1 MESSNKQNIFMSIV
15 GIATLLVTV
24 IGATFAYFSITVTGN
39 NTASSINITAA
50 TAAAVT
56 FDGTGAGISVTNIYP
71 GWSQAKTF
79 TVKTTGASN
88 ANDTIQYQ
96 IVLKTT
102 NTQLATAA
110 TNSKEFNYSL
120 SGTKTG
126 GGTLA
131 TAVTKADVPKTNT
144 NTTIGTGTLKGN
156 ETHTYTITFEVA
168 ERGSA
173 QNYLQGKAFAG
184 IIQINVADSQG
195 LRTWDSTNSTWKAYT
210 TN

>member
-1 MESSNKQNIFMSIV
+1 MSERGRNIFMSVV
-15 GIATLLVTV
+15 GVATLLVAV
-24 IGATFAYFSITVTGN
+24 IGATFAYFSITVSGN

-88 ANDTIQYQ
+88 TNDTIQYTIQ
-96 IVLKTT
+96 LKTT
-102 NTQLATAA
+102 NAALASAA

-120 SGTKTG
+120 SGTKNG
-126 GGTLA
+126 NGTLA
-131 TAVTKADVPKTNT
+131 TTVTKADMPKTT
-144 NTTIGTGTLKGN
+144 GNTTIGTGTLKGN
-156 ETHTYTITFEVA
+156 ETHTYTLTIEVA

-173 QNYLQGKAFAG
+173 QNYLQGKAYAG
-184 IIQINVADSQG
+184 IVQINVADSQG
-195 LRTWDSTNSTWKAYT
+195 LRTWDPVSSKWKAYT
-210 TN
+210 N

>member
-1 MESSNKQNIFMSIV
+1 MSDRGRNIFMSIV
-15 GIATLLVTV
+15 GVATLLVAV
-24 IGATFAYFSITVTGN
+24 VGATFAYFSITVSGN

-56 FDGTGAGISVTNIYP
+56 FDGTGAKIAATNIYP
-71 GWSQAKTF
+71 GWTQTKTF

-88 ANDTIQYQ
+88 TNDTIQYT
-96 IVLKTT
+96 IVLKSTT
-102 NTQLATAA
+102 ITLNTAA

-126 GGTLA
+126 SGTVA
-131 TAVTKADVPKTNT
+131 TTVTKADMPKSTG

-156 ETHTYTITFEVA
+156 ETHTYTLTLEVQ

-173 QNYLQGKAFAG
+173 QNYLQGKSYAG

-195 LRTWDSTNSTWKAYT
+195 LRTWDTATSTWKAYT
-210 TN
+210 P